1 MKSLMPTSLAFCD
14 LDISTELR
22 IEPVNH
28 YTQLMAGASFFHRV
42 GRRLISHLS
51 KSLQIL
57 VIRNLSRIK
66 ATLFLL
72 CLHLSCENLGNILM
86 ELEDQI

>member
-1 MKSLMPTSLAFCD
+1 MPTSLAFCD
-14 LDISTELR
+14 LDISKELR
-22 IEPVNH
+22 IEPVNL
-28 YTQLMAGASFFHRV
+28 YTQFTAGASFFRV
-42 GRRLISHLS
+42 VRRLISHLS

-57 VIRNLSRIK
+57 ADRHLARIK

-72 CLHLSCENLGNILM
+72 WLHLSCENFGNILK